1 MLKNPSEI
9 FNNKEDVSDTETSNL
24 FEKFKVSTEIVES
37 YDKFRG
43 NIEKVNNLFDE
54 VQNLSKELSEKLSK
68 QDLEN
73 AIFSQLVL
81 LDENYKTV
89 QRYKKQLTKNEIVFC
104 EKIDKIKKD
113 VGNNFN
119 FIENISE
126 ELRQLSNLIVED
138 YRTEVDDIK
147 SSVVINEHHIKT
159 IDRYL
164 KEHHRELVEDYRT
177 EVDDIKSSVVIN
189 EHHIKT
195 IDRYLKEHHREL
207 VEVKES
213 VFDEIGKV
221 SADGKISA
229 ENFLDNFK
237 RLENKIDFIKETY
250 SKIKPEDIVKEV
262 ISESIISEPSNTN
275 NSDKLTPLDQ
285 NYVTLDQLEQH
296 YRLFVNRIQQQL
308 STFGGG
314 GETRL
319 KYLDDIVGIATNP
332 GIYDG
337 KYLKYNHSLGKFE
350 FDIADDTDD
359 SWIEGSGGPYT
370 IGSVG
375 IGTTLVSTSSTKL
388 EVHGDVRI
396 VGILTVGSSSVTID
410 GTTNT
415 ISVGNDVQL
424 RSSGL
429 SGTASNATNLDNQLA
444 SYYLDYTNFT
454 NTPTDLDSFIN
465 NVGYA
470 TETFVNEAIANIVS
484 SAPATL
490 DTLNELAQA
499 LGDDDNFSTTVTN
512 LIGTKASLSGAT
524 FTGIVTGTLEG
535 TASNATNLDNQL
547 ASYYLNYDNFSNVPT
562 VLSSFTND
570 VGYATETFVNNLVSI
585 STFSGNYNDLSNTP
599 TALSSFTNDVGFVTS
614 SIVVGY
620 ATEGFVNNLVSIS
633 TFSGNYNDLS
643 NTPTALSSF
652 TNDVGYATEGF
663 VNNLVSISTFSGNY
677 NDLSN
682 TPTALSSFTNDVGFV
697 TSSIVV
703 GYATEGFVNNLV
715 SISTFSGNY
724 NDLSNTPTALSSF
737 TNDVGFVTSLPSLV
751 TITT

>member
-1 MLKNPSEI
+1 VLKNPSEI

-126 ELRQLSNLIVED
+126 ELRQLSNLI
-138 YRTEVDDIK
+138 
-147 SSVVINEHHIKT
+147 
-159 IDRYL
+159 
-164 KEHHRELVEDYRT
+164 VEDYRT

-388 EVHGDVRI
+388 EVYGDVRI

-415 ISVGNDVQL
+415 ISVGNDVEL
-424 RSSGL
+424 GSSGL
-429 SGTASNATNLDNQLA
+429 S
-444 SYYLDYTNFT
+444 
-454 NTPTDLDSFIN
+454 
-465 NVGYA
+465 
-470 TETFVNEAIANIVS
+470 
-484 SAPATL
+484 
-490 DTLNELAQA
+490 
-499 LGDDDNFSTTVTN
+499 
-512 LIGTKASLSGAT
+512 
-524 FTGIVTGTLEG
+524 
-535 TASNATNLDNQL
+535 
-547 ASYYLNYDNFSNVPT
+547 
-562 VLSSFTND
+562 
-570 VGYATETFVNNLVSI
+570 
-585 STFSGNYNDLSNTP
+585 
-599 TALSSFTNDVGFVTS
+599 
-614 SIVVGY
+614 
-620 ATEGFVNNLVSIS
+620 
-633 TFSGNYNDLS
+633 
-643 NTPTALSSF
+643 
-652 TNDVGYATEGF
+652 
-663 VNNLVSISTFSGNY
+663 
-677 NDLSN
+677 
-682 TPTALSSFTNDVGFV
+682 
-697 TSSIVV
+697 
-703 GYATEGFVNNLV
+703 
-715 SISTFSGNY
+715 
-724 NDLSNTPTALSSF
+724 
-737 TNDVGFVTSLPSLV
+737 
-751 TITT
+751 